1 MVGVT
6 FYNDKVFV
14 KFYFTIQAMV
24 ENNISINAKVFIVD
38 DDQSI
43 RTTLLMLFK
52 AQGIPAQAFADAQ
65 SFLKIHTPDSPGCL
79 LLDVRIPGLSGLDLQ
94 KAAGRYEITM
104 PIILITGYGDIPMAT
119 QAMRNGAFDF
129 IEKPFTA
136 DAILERI
143 REALSFDNV
152 NRNRQLERKDI
163 VERMARLTKRE
174 WEVMQ
179 LVVQGMR
186 NKEIGAAL
194 DITLPTVEAHRKKV
208 MSKLEAKSI
217 ADVVRFWIIYESEN

>member
-1 MVGVT
+1 
-6 FYNDKVFV
+6 
-14 KFYFTIQAMV
+14 MV
-24 ENNISINAKVFIVD
+24 ETTLSIKSKVFIVD

-52 AQGIPAQAFADAQ
+52 AYAIPAQAFSDAQ
-65 SFLKIHTPDSPGCL
+65 SFLKNHTPNSPGCL

-94 KAAGRYEITM
+94 KAAKQYGITM
-104 PIILITGYGDIPMAT
+104 PIILMTGYGDVPMAT

-136 DAILERI
+136 EVILERI
-143 REALSFDNV
+143 REALSFDDV
-152 NRNRQLERKDI
+152 NRDRQIEHKAI
-163 VERMARLTKRE
+163 VKRMARLTKRE
-174 WEVMQ
+174 WEVMT

-217 ADVVRFWIIYESEN
+217 ADVVRYWIIYESED